1 MNLTD
6 RTPLR
11 QVGENR
17 MVSRFRDLA
26 GAALTASVVV
36 GPGDDAAALRTRGDR
51 LLLLTC
57 DMLVEGVHFRREWAS
72 GEDIGWKAMAVNLSD
87 IAAMGGEPA
96 AAVASIAMPGDLPA
110 QLASEIAQGLIAA
123 ASAYGAAL
131 AGGDLVGSPGPVVVD
146 VALTGWV
153 EEGSML
159 RRHGARPGD
168 AICVT
173 GLLGASAAGLICL
186 REGLTDDSCPELARL
201 LQAHRRP
208 TPRLREAQAIA
219 RARLATA
226 MMDLSDG
233 LADDLPRLCAESGV
247 GARIACERLP
257 VDSASASLA
266 GRIGTDALE
275 MGLTGGEDYELLF
288 TCPPAAVSDLA
299 GAVSA
304 ATGTAVTVIGEIVE
318 RAGVCFLGPDGRAI
332 TSGQGFDHFALG
344 LLH

>member
-123 ASAYGAAL
+123 ASAHGAAL

-186 REGLTDDSCPELARL
+186 REGLTDDSC
-201 LQAHRRP
+201 
-208 TPRLREAQAIA
+208 LREAQAIA

-318 RAGVCFLGPDGRAI
+318 KAGVCFLGPDGRAI